1 MRLIGIMLSLCIA
14 LSLATVNRIHA
25 LTGDEILIKVDK
37 TANAPKDRVA
47 TLKMALIDKDGNEKE
62 RELKMLQKGDTK
74 RLIRFMSPKDVKG
87 VGFLVLEDDK
97 MYLYMPAFRK
107 IRRIASHIKNE
118 SFMGTDF
125 SYEDIAQTKYAEDYN
140 AKVLEDKDNHYLL
153 ELSPKPDSDVDYS
166 KLTMLVN
173 KETFVYEKI
182 EHYDKND
189 RLSKVLTVSK
199 VKKVDDYWM
208 PMSMEMHD
216 VRKNH
221 RTTMTFSEVQH
232 DTGLKDNQF
241 SQRYL
246 KRY

>member
-1 MRLIGIMLSLCIA
+1 MKVIGIMLSLCIA
-14 LSLATVNRIHA
+14 LSLAAVNSVYAI
-25 LTGDEILIKVDK
+25 TGDEILIKVDK
-37 TANAPKDRVA
+37 TTNAPKDRVA
-47 TLKMALIDKDGNEKE
+47 TLKMVLIDKNGDEKT

-125 SYEDIAQTKYAEDYN
+125 SYEDIAQTKYAEDYS
-140 AKVLEDKDNHYLL
+140 ASILEEKDSHYLL

-173 KETFVYEKI
+173 KETYVYEKI

-189 RLSKVLTVSK
+189 KLSKVMIASK

-208 PMSMEMHD
+208 PMSMEMQD
-216 VRKNH
+216 VQKDH
-221 RTTMTFSEVQH
+221 RTTMTFSEVKH
-232 DTGLKDNQF
+232 DTGLADKVF